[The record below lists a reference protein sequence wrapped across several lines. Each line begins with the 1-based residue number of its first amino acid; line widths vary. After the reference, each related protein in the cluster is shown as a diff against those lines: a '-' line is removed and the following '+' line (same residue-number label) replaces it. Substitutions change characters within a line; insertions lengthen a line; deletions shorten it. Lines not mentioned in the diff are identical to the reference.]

1 MRLWSLHPQYLD
13 TRGLTALWREGLLAQ
28 AVLTGRTRGY
38 THHPQL
44 NRFRKFASPQDLV
57 AAYLR
62 IVHDEATKRGYI
74 FDRSKLPE
82 AKEVENITVTEG
94 QLDYEWA
101 HLRNKLQ
108 VRAPD
113 LLARLESVAR
123 PEPHPLFY
131 VIPGPVADWEIVTL
145 QKQRG

>member
-28 AVLTGRTRGY
+28 AVLTGKTRGY

-44 NRFRKFASPQDLV
+44 NRFREAASPQEMI
-57 AAYLR
+57 AAYLH
-62 IVHDEATKRGYI
+62 IVHDEATKRGYN
-74 FDRSKLPE
+74 FDRSKLTE
-82 AKEVENITVTEG
+82 ASAVENITVTED
-94 QLDYEWA
+94 QLDYEWT

-113 LLARLESVAR
+113 LLARFESVAR

-131 VIPGPVADWEIVTL
+131 VIPGAVADWEIIMHHN
-145 QKQRG
+145 K

>member
-28 AVLTGRTRGY
+28 AVLTGKTRGY

-44 NRFRKFASPQDLV
+44 HRFREAAIPQELI

-62 IVHDEATKRGYI
+62 IVHDEATKRGYH
-74 FDRSKLPE
+74 FNRSKLPE
-82 AKEVENITVTEG
+82 AGATQNIAVTEG
-94 QLDYEWA
+94 QLDYEWT

-108 VRAPD
+108 ARAPD
-113 LLARLESVAR
+113 LLTRLESVTR

-131 VIPGPVADWEIVTL
+131 VIPGPVAEWEIINAS
-145 QKQRG
+145 